1 MIRIHQSC
9 RPRRRPTSESD
20 PNRGM
25 VRVGMRKLWNSARFS
40 RGDSDEIR
48 WVRTSDGRIECSI
61 DVGAE
66 YLLPLRALVY
76 MHLNIKCLSRIE
88 IKPRVRSSML
98 SIYPYV
104 KLWKL
109 HVWTIVFT
117 WNVLSDEFHEMNT
130 KIIISSSSVLWL
142 WKWWL
147 PINRGF
153 QFICNECIHISIS
166 MKMSFDEFLSFE
178 MKT

>member
-1 MIRIHQSC
+1 MRSDGFGW
-9 RPRRRPTSESD
+9 PNWMFDRRRSWIPAPVESS
-20 PNRGM
+20 G
-25 VRVGMRKLWNSARFS
+25 
-40 RGDSDEIR
+40 
-48 WVRTSDGRIECSI
+48 T
-61 DVGAE
+61 
-66 YLLPLRALVY
+66 Y
-76 MHLNIKCLSRIE
+76 MHLNIKCLSRIK

-130 KIIISSSSVLWL
+130 KIIISSSSVIWL

-153 QFICNECIHISIS
+153 QFVCNECIHISIS
-166 MKMSFDEFLSFE
+166 RKCHLMSFFHSKWKLNGKLMLPNSQNTFPANNPL
-178 MKT
+178 